1 MFVISISMVR
11 MIREGWR
18 LKRPL
23 LEIMGGGGGGRL
35 RNIEFRGKKLEA
47 KRSGGRN
54 RL

>member
-1 MFVISISMVR
+1 M
-11 MIREGWR
+11 EAKKAPAGNN
-18 LKRPL
+18 
-23 LEIMGGGGGGRL
+23 GGGGGRL